1 MIDYEK
7 ELLADLTSSD
17 EEEEEVV
24 ESLPTEDQLQ
34 TNQTNDESLSLPEK
48 LSILITSL
56 NNPFQTILQ
65 HPNIESITDYSSLS
79 KIYPL
84 ISELNTKFEQQA
96 DDEEV
101 DYLELIAQI
110 NNDDTFESEEY
121 KFILLIN
128 ELSTLINN
136 EILAFTILLKMQYKL
151 VFPELEHIVLNNID
165 YVKTIMLIKQNL
177 TNIKSYD
184 EDLQTIMTKDKVLLL
199 IMAALQQSK
208 DQFEL
213 SDSDF
218 NKILS
223 LCLLILDL
231 NDVLIK
237 LSNFISSRLS
247 KFAPNVSSIIG
258 PITTSQ
264 LLIATGSLK
273 NLALTPSCNL
283 PSLGVRDL
291 STSNKSISRNIRQ
304 TGYLYHNDLVRYLPP
319 EIQKSVMRIISGKI
333 ILASRIDLSNSS
345 PNGEAGYKFKEE
357 IENKIDKLLA
367 PPEHVPDK
375 ALAKPIEIKS
385 KKRGGRKVRKFKQ
398 KFAMTDLAKAQNKI
412 EFGMQDDKF
421 YDGREF
427 L

>member
-7 ELLADLTSSD
+7 ELLADLLSSD
-17 EEEEEVV
+17 EEEQPV
-24 ESLPTEDQLQ
+24 ESTENPPEDVIDQ
-34 TNQTNDESLSLPEK
+34 SLPLSQK
-48 LSILITSL
+48 LSNLITSL

-65 HPNIESITDYSSLS
+65 HPNIESITDYSRLS

-84 ISELNTKFEQQA
+84 ISELNLKFEQQSN
-96 DDEEV
+96 DEEI

-110 NNDDTFESEEY
+110 NNDQSFESEEY

-151 VFPELEHIVLNNID
+151 VFPELEHILLNNID
-165 YVKTIMLIKQNL
+165 YVRTIMLIKQDL
-177 TNIKSYD
+177 VNIKQYD
-184 EDLQTIMTKDKVLLL
+184 KDLQLIMTKDKVLILV
-199 IMAALQQSK
+199 MAALQQSK
-208 DQFEL
+208 NQFTL
-213 SDSDF
+213 SESDF
-218 NKILS
+218 SKIMS

-231 NDVLIK
+231 NDLLTK
-237 LSNFISSRLS
+237 LSNFISSKLS

-264 LLIATGSLK
+264 LLIATGSLE

-283 PSLGVRDL
+283 PSLGVKDL
-291 STSNKSISRNIRQ
+291 SSSNKSISRNIRQ
-304 TGYLYHNDLVRYLPP
+304 TGYLYHNDLIKYLPP

-333 ILASRIDLSNSS
+333 ILASRIDYSNSN
-345 PNGEAGYKFKEE
+345 PNGDMGVKFKKE
-357 IENKIDKLLA
+357 IETKIDKLLA

-412 EFGMQDDKF
+412 EFGLKDDKF